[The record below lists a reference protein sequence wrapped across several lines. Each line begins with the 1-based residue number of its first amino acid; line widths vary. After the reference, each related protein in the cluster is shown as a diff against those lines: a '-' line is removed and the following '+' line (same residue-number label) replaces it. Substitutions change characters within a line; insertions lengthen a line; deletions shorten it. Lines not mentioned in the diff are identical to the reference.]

1 MVRCDSRGD
10 CLSDSEVRIEV
21 RLKEKIIQY
30 EKTAYNELMALVAE
44 NSALKAFSHIK
55 FKPVLMQLKGAR
67 WGPSKPIK
75 LREQRTVPKYY
86 NSFFHLFAIR
96 DGVLLTKE
104 TTPRTRDI
112 LESFCIIVGADS
124 RTVIWHDY
132 KELFDLS
139 LCTMINRINKYFP
152 DE

>member
-1 MVRCDSRGD
+1 
-10 CLSDSEVRIEV
+10 
-21 RLKEKIIQY
+21 
-30 EKTAYNELMALVAE
+30 
-44 NSALKAFSHIK
+44 
-55 FKPVLMQLKGAR
+55 
-67 WGPSKPIK
+67 
-75 LREQRTVPKYY
+75 EQRTVPKYY

-104 TTPRTRDI
+104 TAPRTRDI
-112 LESFCIIVGADS
+112 GGSFCIIVGADS

-139 LCTMINRINKYFP
+139 LCTMINRINKHFP